1 MIVRYCGAKEKCN
14 FASKTQSIMLSNK
27 MTSAIAPITA
37 YLKSQPVERAWLF
50 GSCSR
55 GEETP
60 ASDVDI
66 LVDYLKDARIT
77 LFTISR
83 MALRLKDITGREVDL
98 VERDCLLPFA
108 AESVEK
114 DKRYL

>member
-1 MIVRYCGAKEKCN
+1 
-14 FASKTQSIMLSNK
+14 MLSK
-27 MTSAIAPITA
+27 EMTSAIAPITA
-37 YLKSQPVERAWLF
+37 YMKSQPIERAWLF

-60 ASDVDI
+60 ASDIDI
-66 LVDYLKDARIT
+66 LVDYSEEARIT

-83 MALRLKDITGREVDL
+83 MALQLKDILGREVDL

-108 AESVEK
+108 AESVNNDKILIYERK
-114 DKRYL
+114 D

>member
-1 MIVRYCGAKEKCN
+1 MVSKEIDGA
-14 FASKTQSIMLSNK
+14 LP
-27 MTSAIAPITA
+27 AIRRFMQ
-37 YLKSQPVERAWLF
+37 SQPIDRAWLF

-60 ASDVDI
+60 ASDIDI
-66 LVDYLKDARIT
+66 LVDYSKGARIT

-83 MALRLKDITGREVDL
+83 MICSLGDLLNRRVDI

-108 AESVEK
+108 KESVNK
-114 DKRYL
+114 DKLLIYERDDTGQGTA